1 MAKKIA
7 VIGGDMRQV
16 AAARHLS
23 KNGFDVQ
30 LFGFNKETL
39 YKDALLTQSVEDA
52 LTGAKIVLLGLPA
65 SDDCGINCTP
75 SVGIKDF
82 VSALEDDAI
91 VTGGKLS
98 LALKK
103 ALGEKRVRYADYLER
118 EEFAVL
124 NAVPTAEGAIEIAM
138 HQLPR
143 TLNKMKCLIVGF
155 GRIGKVL
162 AKMLS
167 AFGADVTCSAR
178 KCSDLAWIRAYGYT
192 PVPTGQ
198 IAEDV
203 YEYPLI
209 FNTVPHMIFDE
220 KVLKIVRGD
229 ALIIDLASKPGGVDF
244 DAAKKLGI
252 NVIWAL
258 SLPGKTSPDSAG
270 EIIADTVVNIINEI

>member
-16 AAARHLS
+16 AAARHLL

-30 LFGFNKETL
+30 LFGFNKESL
-39 YKDALLTQSVEDA
+39 YKNALLADSVEEA
-52 LTGAKIVLLGLPA
+52 LCGAKVVLLGLPA
-65 SDDCGINCTP
+65 ADDCGINCTP
-75 SVGIKDF
+75 SVSIQAF
-82 VSALEDDAI
+82 VSTLDEGAI

-98 LALKK
+98 SALKS
-103 ALGEKRVRYADYLER
+103 ALDEKGVRYADYLER

-138 HQLPR
+138 RQLPR
-143 TLNKMKCLIVGF
+143 TLNGMKCLVVGF

-162 AKMLS
+162 AKILA

-178 KCSDLAWIRAYGYT
+178 KCSDLAWIRSYGYT
-192 PVPTGQ
+192 PLQTGS
-198 IAEDV
+198 IAEKV

-209 FNTVPHMIFDE
+209 FSTVPHMIFDE
-220 KVLKIVRGD
+220 SMLKMVRGD

-258 SLPGKTSPDSAG
+258 SLPGKASPESAG
-270 EIIADTVVNIINEI
+270 EIIADTVMNIINEI

>member
-16 AAARHLS
+16 AAARHLL

-30 LFGFNKETL
+30 LFGFNKESL
-39 YKDALLTQSVEDA
+39 YKDAVLADSAKDA
-52 LTGAKIVLLGLPA
+52 LAGAKIVLLGLPA
-65 SDDCGINCTP
+65 SDDCGINCAP
-75 SVGIKDF
+75 PVSIQSF
-82 VSALEDDAI
+82 VSALDEDAI

-98 LALKK
+98 YALKI
-103 ALGEKRVRYADYLER
+103 ALDDKGVRYADYLER

-138 HQLPR
+138 RQIPR
-143 TLNKMKCLIVGF
+143 TLNGMKCLVVGY
-155 GRIGKVL
+155 GRIGKIL

-167 AFGADVTCSAR
+167 AFGAYVTCSAR
-178 KCSDLAWIRAYGYT
+178 KCSDLAWIKAYGYT
-192 PVPTGQ
+192 PVQTGA

-209 FNTVPHMIFDE
+209 FNTVPYMIFDE
-220 KVLKIVRGD
+220 TMLKMVRGD

-258 SLPGKTSPDSAG
+258 SLPGKASPDSAG
-270 EIIADTVVNIINEI
+270 EIIADTVMNIINEI

>member
-23 KNGFDVQ
+23 KNGFELH
-30 LFGFNKETL
+30 LFGFNKESL
-39 YKDALLTQSVEDA
+39 YKDALLANSAEDA
-52 LTGAKIVLLGLPA
+52 LSGAKVVLLGLPA

-75 SVGIKDF
+75 GVGIQDF
-82 VSALEDDAI
+82 VSALEKDAI

-98 LALKK
+98 AALKC
-103 ALGEKRVRYADYLER
+103 ALEEKGVRYADYLER

-138 HQLPR
+138 RQMPR

-167 AFGADVTCSAR
+167 GIGADVTCSAR
-178 KCSDLAWIRAYGYT
+178 KYSDLAWIKAYGYT
-192 PVPTGQ
+192 PVQTGD

-209 FNTVPHMIFDE
+209 FNTVPHMIFD
-220 KVLKIVRGD
+220 KSMLKMVRGD

-258 SLPGKTSPDSAG
+258 SLPGKASPESAG
-270 EIIADTVVNIINEI
+270 EIIADTVMNIVNEI

>member
-1 MAKKIA
+1 MLKKIA

-23 KNGFDVQ
+23 KNGFEMQ
-30 LFGFNKETL
+30 LFGFNKESL
-39 YKDALLTQSVEDA
+39 YEDAILALSAEDA
-52 LTGAKIVLLGLPA
+52 LSGAKVVLLGLPA

-75 SVGIKDF
+75 YVSIKDF
-82 VSALEDDAI
+82 VSALDEDAI
-91 VTGGKLS
+91 VTGGKIS
-98 LALKK
+98 SALKS
-103 ALGEKRVRYADYLER
+103 ALDKKKIRYADYLDR

-138 HQLPR
+138 RQLPR
-143 TLNKMKCLIVGF
+143 TLHQMKCLVVGF

-178 KCSDLAWIRAYGYT
+178 KCSDLAWIKAYGYT
-192 PVPTGQ
+192 PVPTGG
-198 IAEDV
+198 IAENV

-209 FNTVPHMIFDE
+209 FNTVPHMIFDK

-244 DAAKKLGI
+244 DEAKKLGI

-258 SLPGKTSPDSAG
+258 SLPGKTAPDSAG
-270 EIIADTVVNIINEI
+270 EIIADTVMNIINEI

>member
-23 KNGFDVQ
+23 KNGFELH
-30 LFGFNKETL
+30 LFGFNKESL
-39 YKDALLTQSVEDA
+39 YKDALLANSAEDA
-52 LTGAKIVLLGLPA
+52 LSGAKVVLLGLPA
-65 SDDCGINCTP
+65 SDDCGINCIP
-75 SVGIKDF
+75 GVGIQDF
-82 VSALEDDAI
+82 VSALEKDAI

-98 LALKK
+98 AALKC
-103 ALGEKRVRYADYLER
+103 ALEEKGVRYADYLER

-124 NAVPTAEGAIEIAM
+124 NAVPTAEGSIEIAM
-138 HQLPR
+138 RQMPR

-167 AFGADVTCSAR
+167 GIGADVTCSAR
-178 KCSDLAWIRAYGYT
+178 KYSDLAWIKAYGYT
-192 PVPTGQ
+192 PVQTGD

-209 FNTVPHMIFDE
+209 FNTVPHMIFD
-220 KVLKIVRGD
+220 KSMLKMVRGD

-258 SLPGKTSPDSAG
+258 SLPGKASPESAG
-270 EIIADTVVNIINEI
+270 EIIADTVMNIVNEI

>member
-16 AAARHLS
+16 AAARHLF

-30 LFGFNKETL
+30 LFGFNKESL
-39 YKDALLTQSVEDA
+39 YKDAVLTLSAEEA
-52 LTGAKIVLLGLPA
+52 LSGAKIVLLGLPA

-75 SVGIKDF
+75 HVSIKNF
-82 VSALEDDAI
+82 VSPLEQDCI

-98 LALKK
+98 PALKN
-103 ALGEKRVRYADYLER
+103 ALDERGMWYADYLER

-138 HQLPR
+138 RQLPR
-143 TLNKMKCLIVGF
+143 TLNKMKCLVVGF

-178 KCSDLAWIRAYGYT
+178 KCSDLAWIKAYGFN
-192 PVPTGQ
+192 PVATGQ

-220 KVLKIVRGD
+220 SMLKIVRGD

-258 SLPGKTSPDSAG
+258 SLPGKASPDSAG
-270 EIIADTVVNIINEI
+270 EIIADTVMNIINEI

>member
-16 AAARHLS
+16 AAARYLL
-23 KNGFDVQ
+23 KNGFEVQ
-30 LFGFNKETL
+30 LLGFNKESL
-39 YKDALLTQSVEDA
+39 YKDAVLADSAENA
-52 LTGAKIVLLGLPA
+52 LSGAKVVLLGLPA

-75 SVGIKDF
+75 NISIKSF
-82 VSALEDDAI
+82 VSALDSDAI

-98 LALKK
+98 TVLKRALD
-103 ALGEKRVRYADYLER
+103 EKRVRYADYLER

-138 HQLPR
+138 RQLPK

-178 KCSDLAWIRAYGYT
+178 KCSDLAWIKAYGYT
-192 PVPTGQ
+192 PVPTGG
-198 IAEDV
+198 ISEDV

-209 FNTVPHMIFDE
+209 FNTVPHMIFD
-220 KVLKIVRGD
+220 KSMLKMVRGD
-229 ALIIDLASKPGGVDF
+229 ALIIDLASAPGGVDF

-258 SLPGKTSPDSAG
+258 ALPGKAAPDSAG
-270 EIIADTVVNIINEI
+270 EIIADTVMNIVNEI